1 MKTIVYIL
9 TNEAMPNIVK
19 IGKTN
24 DINRRMQD
32 LYTSGVPVPFECFH
46 ASVVPDDVDVE
57 RRIHRAFGK
66 YRVNKNR
73 EFFEIE
79 PENILEILE
88 MVELEDV
95 TPREDYVET
104 KEDVIAIKK
113 LEKKSDR
120 FSFEMVHIPVGAMLI
135 FSKDENIRCMVLK
148 NNKVLF
154 NDKTLSLSDS
164 ALRALKQVGYNWKSA
179 QGAAHWLYQ
188 GETLKDRR
196 ARMEQE

>member
-1 MKTIVYIL
+1 MKKIVYIL

-32 LYTSGVPVPFECFH
+32 LYSSGVPVPFECFH
-46 ASVVPDDVDVE
+46 ASVVSDDIDVE
-57 RRIHRAFGK
+57 RRIHRAFAK

-95 TPREDYVET
+95 TPREDYIET
-104 KEDVIAIKK
+104 KEDSIAIKK
-113 LEKKSDR
+113 LEKKRDR
-120 FSFEMVHIPVGAMLI
+120 FSFEMVHIPIGATLI
-135 FSKDENIRCMVLK
+135 FGKDENTTCTVLK

-154 NDKTLSLSDS
+154 NDKSLSLSDS
-164 ALRALKQVGYNWKSA
+164 ALNALKQVGYDWKSA
-179 QGAAHWLYQ
+179 QGAAHWLYE

-196 ARMEQE
+196 NRIEQE